1 MPLVHSN
8 KKKSKRGLSL
18 NQNKRMDFTRRQ
30 RFLIE
35 LSYFILI
42 FALLQLGYMPKD
54 GTEWLLSIVSYCILY
69 LHCVVNRYFIFDYL
83 FPQKRYGT
91 YILLTIVNLLAFN
104 CIYFGFLNLAPQDKL
119 MSSLGTEKINF
130 FCAIP
135 DLFLSIFILSSLEF
149 FIRYT
154 KAFAAQNAQ
163 EKLLHN
169 LETQNLKSQLNP
181 HFLFNS
187 LNSAYALS
195 ISRSEDAPQYILSLS
210 QLMRY
215 QIESVRK
222 DKVSL
227 AEEIDFIKNL
237 IDVEKIRLSQ
247 RCEIT
252 LNIADVSEDQLPGFI
267 APLMLL
273 PFLENAVKHGTCS
286 IDRSRIDVCV
296 KTIDNQLHFECS
308 NSISSRGIK
317 AEGTGTGLI
326 NVKNRLS
333 LTYPGHELSITAKPN
348 SYIVRLTLPISRIQ

>member
-1 MPLVHSN
+1 
-8 KKKSKRGLSL
+8 
-18 NQNKRMDFTRRQ
+18 MDFTKRQ
-30 RFLIE
+30 RLLIE
-35 LSYFILI
+35 LSYFVLI
-42 FALLQLGYMPKD
+42 FTLLQLGYMPKD
-54 GTEWLLSIVSYCILY
+54 GTEWFISIITYCILY
-69 LHCVVNRYFIFDYL
+69 LHCVVNRKFIFDYL

-91 YILLTIVNLLAFN
+91 YILLTLLNLLAFN
-104 CIYFGFLNLAPQDKL
+104 CIYFAFLQFIPKEKL
-119 MSSLGTEKINF
+119 IQSIGSEKNNF
-130 FCAIP
+130 FNAVP

-154 KAFAAQNAQ
+154 KAFAAQNTQ

-187 LNSAYALS
+187 LNSAYALC
-195 ISRSEDAPQYILSLS
+195 ISKSESAPQYILSLS

-222 DKVSL
+222 DKVTL

-247 RCEIT
+247 RCEIA
-252 LNIADVSEDQLPGFI
+252 LSIEDISEDQMLGLI

-273 PFLENAVKHGTCS
+273 PFLENAIKHGTCS
-286 IDRSRIDVCV
+286 IEPSVIDLHI
-296 KTIDNQLHFECS
+296 KAKNNQLNFECS
-308 NSISSRGIK
+308 NSISLRGVK

-326 NVKNRLS
+326 NVKNRLN
-333 LTYPGHELSITAKPN
+333 LIYPDHELHITAKPN
-348 SYIVRLTLPISRIQ
+348 SYLVRLKLPISRIQ